1 MRSHGGSG
9 EGTRLAR
16 AAAVAGDVAHR
27 AASTGGFSR
36 WLIEP
41 FGHSYHARI
50 AAGTFAGVEPLLPR
64 RGCAAVAYGAAH
76 DRGLSLLEL
85 LEILDPLVVPQAID
99 EIGMSGDRTA
109 VPPLIVMAEAGEAQ

>member
-64 RGCAAVAYGAAH
+64 RGKSGSTPANVPAAIRAWKECPNGSISQRLKPPVEAA
-76 DRGLSLLEL
+76 
-85 LEILDPLVVPQAID
+85 
-99 EIGMSGDRTA
+99 
-109 VPPLIVMAEAGEAQ
+109 

>member
-1 MRSHGGSG
+1 MTAGVEATLLDSGRTSGSQIFPLHAARRMRSHGGSG

-64 RGCAAVAYGAAH
+64 RGCAAG
-76 DRGLSLLEL
+76 RLRRS
-85 LEILDPLVVPQAID
+85 
-99 EIGMSGDRTA
+99 S
-109 VPPLIVMAEAGEAQ
+109 